1 MKPVLAM
8 SSPPY
13 DGAFLHL
20 QVVRRL
26 AQWFFLVLKGIYNF
40 ALPLTSTPFS
50 KRSILCTYVIVF
62 IAWQG
67 AVIVSIP
74 QIAIWMP
81 DACSVVAGAFDW
93 P

>member
-50 KRSILCTYVIVF
+50 KQLNSMHICDHVHCLARRCYSINTTDCNL
-62 IAWQG
+62 
-67 AVIVSIP
+67 
-74 QIAIWMP
+74 
-81 DACSVVAGAFDW
+81 DA
-93 P
+93 